1 MAYMFILPFGF
12 DFETESIN
20 YILGFENP
28 KNAGWF
34 VSLQIALSRGPREA
48 IKQF

>member
-28 KNAGWF
+28 KNAGF
-34 VSLQIALSRGPREA
+34 SVSISLIFLLLSFG
-48 IKQF
+48 